1 MFSLSNA
8 FLDKEEFYIGSK
20 YKKVVYRQFTDSTF
34 QVPVERKGEE
44 EHLGI
49 LGTVLAPVYQVW
61 VGDMVLCVVSQSLSM
76 GLMFLVHILMSF
88 IKWIFYL
95 LIYKNKKQKL
105 LNTMRSLYLIKIL
118 HKKILQKKKILL
130 ISVRNNGIIS
140 HLLIE
145 LYIFGVYQ
153 IDACSFD
160 EIARDPFLQRFLTKF
175 SIFLVH
181 QK

>member
-1 MFSLSNA
+1 
-8 FLDKEEFYIGSK
+8 
-20 YKKVVYRQFTDSTF
+20 
-34 QVPVERKGEE
+34 
-44 EHLGI
+44 
-49 LGTVLAPVYQVW
+49 
-61 VGDMVLCVVSQSLSM
+61 
-76 GLMFLVHILMSF
+76 
-88 IKWIFYL
+88 
-95 LIYKNKKQKL
+95 
-105 LNTMRSLYLIKIL
+105 MRSLYLIKIL